1 MTETSPE
8 PQPVPADGD
17 GTAEPTGAT
26 PVFDSSPDPTT
37 PAPAGPGSGPAAG
50 TPQPVTDPDDPSLDA
65 PVEPDPTVSGDG
77 TGSALP
83 PVEPDPTATGG
94 SSSGGTDDPQLDVPP
109 DAVQDPEAG
118 TVNGGVTSTNV
129 HESVHVRLRDVLA
142 LVENFVARNPHVQNL
157 EADLKSAISTVERFT
172 V

>member
-1 MTETSPE
+1 MTP
-8 PQPVPADGD
+8 
-17 GTAEPTGAT
+17 AEP
-26 PVFDSSPDPTT
+26 DPGDANVD
-37 PAPAGPGSGPAAG
+37 APAGPVETG
-50 TPQPVTDPDDPSLDA
+50 QPVTIQPVDADNPPLDA
-65 PVEPDPTVSGDG
+65 PVEAGPPAEWDG
-77 TGSALP
+77 TGSPP
-83 PVEPDPTATGG
+83 PVDADPTTPDPAGP
-94 SSSGGTDDPQLDVPP
+94 SSGPDGTGSPQPVTGPDDPQLDVPP